1 MRENNEKLQ
10 RETDAAFALASVLL
24 NLLLLLV
31 VAGIIWLTYA
41 MLAQTDTIGL
51 VLRETAWR

>member
-31 VAGIIWLTYA
+31 VSGSIWLTYT
-41 MLAQTDTIGL
+41 MLAHTDTIGL